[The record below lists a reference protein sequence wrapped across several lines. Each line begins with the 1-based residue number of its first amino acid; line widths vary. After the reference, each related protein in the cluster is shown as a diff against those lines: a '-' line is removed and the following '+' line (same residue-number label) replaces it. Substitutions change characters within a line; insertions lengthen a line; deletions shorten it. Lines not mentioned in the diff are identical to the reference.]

1 MKNNYAQL
9 GQGFAHPENDSDDIS
24 ATFLGE
30 DRDENILTAIQVF
43 NQNCGE
49 EPSGEQL
56 AEKSRVLYPAET
68 IAAQPLGSM
77 PCLRSSARAS
87 SFIQLPRL
95 IPARSAASFNCWRNS
110 ELIRIWKVGDQPSPL
125 GVLSRFAVDTYVH
138 NLIVWN
144 LLCTYVI
151 TSYIEKTTPQTVGAV
166 PGRLAKTLSEVT
178 LWLALSLPKHA
189 PNLHGV
195 FSPWVSSQI
204 RSSMLLPPPNAK
216 PAQKRLQDVSVF
228 CHVASVLKG
237 YIMFNLQTLTAKAR
251 ELRGNVVKAATT
263 KGTRTMTPVYEREEQ
278 RKLRERIQQTQADW
292 VLLWWDIATVTG
304 WRTSDVCNFR
314 YSCINWET
322 GTATIIV
329 AKQTK
334 AAEARATRKGIE
346 IVRQQRKDAARLA
359 GDHIAYMQWDSVSCD
374 ELAAGM
380 SNEEQTIVF
389 ELVAKA
395 EVKHDTKQLP
405 PGIIKRLRER
415 MERNLISDDLVF
427 SRSQIES
434 NRCQSLEGSV
444 SRQTIWKKLHN
455 VMVWFTRVV
464 NTRLRLSAYSSRKI
478 AAFNMMSAGGEQG
491 LLVASE
497 MLGHSN
503 PAITRTYLQLGSK
516 ASAIQ
521 SRLAMEV
528 SV

>member
-1 MKNNYAQL
+1 MLNLQNARRVSFQDKQN
-9 GQGFAHPENDSDDIS
+9 
-24 ATFLGE
+24 FLPFCAGE
-30 DRDENILTAIQVF
+30 
-43 NQNCGE
+43 G
-49 EPSGEQL
+49 
-56 AEKSRVLYPAET
+56 Y
-68 IAAQPLGSM
+68 
-77 PCLRSSARAS
+77 
-87 SFIQLPRL
+87 
-95 IPARSAASFNCWRNS
+95 ASFAPAKSGAGRGNLNSKPYGDTDADSVFFCVVSQHIPRIPRIKFAQNYGGAGRAALELAGVHTARVSTPVSVTTNQERGNSGGDSKNRMEDATWLLSQPKIRNLS
-110 ELIRIWKVGDQPSPL
+110 GLSPL
-125 GVLSRFAVDTYVH
+125 FAAIVRPLPPKSIILLQILSVKHAES
-138 NLIVWN
+138 
-144 LLCTYVI
+144 CYVI
-151 TSYIEKTTPQTVGAV
+151 TSVSL
-166 PGRLAKTLSEVT
+166 LAAC
-178 LWLALSLPKHA
+178 WLR
-189 PNLHGV
+189 G
-195 FSPWVSSQI
+195 
-204 RSSMLLPPPNAK
+204 
-216 PAQKRLQDVSVF
+216 
-228 CHVASVLKG
+228 CG
-237 YIMFNLQTLTAKAR
+237 MFNLQTLTAKAR
-251 ELRGNVVKAATT
+251 ELRGNVVKATTT

-278 RKLRERIQQTQADW
+278 RKLRERIQQTQPEW

-322 GTATIIV
+322 GIATIIV

-359 GDHIAYMQWDSVSCD
+359 GDHIAYMHWDSVSCD

-380 SNEEQTIVF
+380 TDEEQAIVF

-415 MERNLISDDLVF
+415 MERNLIGDDLVF

-434 NRCQSLEGSV
+434 NRCKSLEGSV

-478 AAFNMMSAGGEQG
+478 AAFNLMSAGGEQG

-516 ASAIQ
+516 AAAIQ
-521 SRLAMEV
+521 TRLAMEV
-528 SV
+528 NA

>member
-1 MKNNYAQL
+1 
-9 GQGFAHPENDSDDIS
+9 
-24 ATFLGE
+24 
-30 DRDENILTAIQVF
+30 
-43 NQNCGE
+43 
-49 EPSGEQL
+49 
-56 AEKSRVLYPAET
+56 
-68 IAAQPLGSM
+68 
-77 PCLRSSARAS
+77 
-87 SFIQLPRL
+87 
-95 IPARSAASFNCWRNS
+95 
-110 ELIRIWKVGDQPSPL
+110 
-125 GVLSRFAVDTYVH
+125 
-138 NLIVWN
+138 
-144 LLCTYVI
+144 
-151 TSYIEKTTPQTVGAV
+151 
-166 PGRLAKTLSEVT
+166 
-178 LWLALSLPKHA
+178 
-189 PNLHGV
+189 
-195 FSPWVSSQI
+195 
-204 RSSMLLPPPNAK
+204 
-216 PAQKRLQDVSVF
+216 
-228 CHVASVLKG
+228 
-237 YIMFNLQTLTAKAR
+237 MFNLQTLTAKAR
-251 ELRGNVVKAATT
+251 ELRGNVVKATTT

-278 RKLRERIQQTQADW
+278 RKLRERIQQTQPDW

-314 YSCINWET
+314 YSCCNWET
-322 GTATIIV
+322 GIATIIV

-346 IVRQQRKDAARLA
+346 IVRQHRKDAARLA
-359 GDHIAYMQWDSVSCD
+359 GDHIAYMHWDSVSCD

-380 SNEEQTIVF
+380 TEEEQAIVF

-415 MERNLISDDLVF
+415 MERNLIGDDLVF

-444 SRQTIWKKLHN
+444 SRQSIWRKLHS
-455 VMVWFTRVV
+455 VMTWFTRVI

-478 AAFNMMSAGGEQG
+478 AAFNLMSAGGEQG

-528 SV
+528 SE

>member
-1 MKNNYAQL
+1 MLNLQNARRVSFRDKQNFLPFYGREGYAFSTPAKSGVRIRTLVNSMATPDADSVFFCVVQPEHL
-9 GQGFAHPENDSDDIS
+9 HSAGQNRIESMVALAG
-24 ATFLGE
+24 
-30 DRDENILTAIQVF
+30 Q
-43 NQNCGE
+43 
-49 EPSGEQL
+49 PSGWPVPIEAGSANPVSVTTPIEL
-56 AEKSRVLYPAET
+56 RTSGGDSIYSMEVATWLL
-68 IAAQPLGSM
+68 PLPKIRNLSG
-77 PCLRSSARAS
+77 L
-87 SFIQLPRL
+87 LPL
-95 IPARSAASFNCWRNS
+95 
-110 ELIRIWKVGDQPSPL
+110 
-125 GVLSRFAVDTYVH
+125 FAV
-138 NLIVWN
+138 IV
-144 LLCTYVI
+144 
-151 TSYIEKTTPQTVGAV
+151 
-166 PGRLAKTLSEVT
+166 R
-178 LWLALSLPKHA
+178 
-189 PNLHGV
+189 
-195 FSPWVSSQI
+195 
-204 RSSMLLPPPNAK
+204 LLPPKSIILLQVLSVK
-216 PAQKRLQDVSVF
+216 PAGSCYGITSVSLLAA
-228 CHVASVLKG
+228 CWHRG
-237 YIMFNLQTLTAKAR
+237 CRMFNLQTLTAKAR

-263 KGTRTMTPVYEREEQ
+263 KGSRTMTPVYEREEQ
-278 RKLRERIQQTQADW
+278 RKLRERIQQTQPEW

-322 GTATIIV
+322 GTATIVV

-359 GDHIAYMQWDSVSCD
+359 ADHIAYMKWDSVSCD

-380 SNEEQTIVF
+380 TDEEQAIVF

-415 MERNLISDDLVF
+415 LERNLIGDDLVF

-434 NRCQSLEGSV
+434 NRCQTLEGSV
-444 SRQTIWKKLHN
+444 TRQTIWKKLHG
-455 VMVWFTRVV
+455 VMTWFTHFV
-464 NTRLRLSAYSSRKI
+464 NTKLRLSAYSSRKI
-478 AAFNMMSAGGEQG
+478 AAFNLMSAGGEQG

-516 ASAIQ
+516 AAAIQ

-528 SV
+528 V

>member
-1 MKNNYAQL
+1 
-9 GQGFAHPENDSDDIS
+9 
-24 ATFLGE
+24 
-30 DRDENILTAIQVF
+30 
-43 NQNCGE
+43 
-49 EPSGEQL
+49 
-56 AEKSRVLYPAET
+56 
-68 IAAQPLGSM
+68 
-77 PCLRSSARAS
+77 
-87 SFIQLPRL
+87 
-95 IPARSAASFNCWRNS
+95 
-110 ELIRIWKVGDQPSPL
+110 
-125 GVLSRFAVDTYVH
+125 
-138 NLIVWN
+138 
-144 LLCTYVI
+144 
-151 TSYIEKTTPQTVGAV
+151 
-166 PGRLAKTLSEVT
+166 
-178 LWLALSLPKHA
+178 
-189 PNLHGV
+189 
-195 FSPWVSSQI
+195 
-204 RSSMLLPPPNAK
+204 
-216 PAQKRLQDVSVF
+216 
-228 CHVASVLKG
+228 
-237 YIMFNLQTLTAKAR
+237 MFNLQTLTAKAR

-263 KGTRTMTPVYEREEQ
+263 KGSRTMTPVYEREEQ
-278 RKLRERIQQTQADW
+278 RKLRERIQQTQPEW

-346 IVRQQRKDAARLA
+346 IVRQQRKDSARLA
-359 GDHIAYMQWDSVSCD
+359 SDHIAYMKWDSVSCD
-374 ELAAGM
+374 ELAADM
-380 SNEEQTIVF
+380 TDEEQAIVF

-415 MERNLISDDLVF
+415 LERNLIGDDLVF

-444 SRQTIWKKLHN
+444 TRQTIWKKLHG
-455 VMVWFTRVV
+455 VMTWFTHFV
-464 NTRLRLSAYSSRKI
+464 NTKLRLSAYSSRKI
-478 AAFNMMSAGGEQG
+478 AAFNLMSAGGEQG

-516 ASAIQ
+516 AAAIQ

-528 SV
+528 LA

>member
-1 MKNNYAQL
+1 
-9 GQGFAHPENDSDDIS
+9 
-24 ATFLGE
+24 
-30 DRDENILTAIQVF
+30 
-43 NQNCGE
+43 
-49 EPSGEQL
+49 
-56 AEKSRVLYPAET
+56 
-68 IAAQPLGSM
+68 
-77 PCLRSSARAS
+77 
-87 SFIQLPRL
+87 
-95 IPARSAASFNCWRNS
+95 
-110 ELIRIWKVGDQPSPL
+110 
-125 GVLSRFAVDTYVH
+125 
-138 NLIVWN
+138 
-144 LLCTYVI
+144 
-151 TSYIEKTTPQTVGAV
+151 
-166 PGRLAKTLSEVT
+166 
-178 LWLALSLPKHA
+178 
-189 PNLHGV
+189 
-195 FSPWVSSQI
+195 
-204 RSSMLLPPPNAK
+204 ML
-216 PAQKRLQDVSVF
+216 
-228 CHVASVLKG
+228 
-237 YIMFNLQTLTAKAR
+237 NLQTLTAKAR
-251 ELRGNVVKAATT
+251 ELRGNVIKATTT

-278 RKLRERIQQTQADW
+278 RKLRERIQQTQPDW

-322 GTATIIV
+322 GIATIIV

-380 SNEEQTIVF
+380 TEEEQAIVF

-415 MERNLISDDLVF
+415 MERNLIGDDLVF

-478 AAFNMMSAGGEQG
+478 AAFNLMSAGGEQG

>member
-1 MKNNYAQL
+1 MLNLQNTRRVTLRDKQIFLPFCAGEGYSLFTPAKSGVGRENPDKQKAIPDAYSVFFCVVKPVHLHSAVKIRVESMVAL
-9 GQGFAHPENDSDDIS
+9 AGQPKGWPVSFC
-24 ATFLGE
+24 TG
-30 DRDENILTAIQVF
+30 ILTPVSVTTIYERENSGGDSCKQKEAATWLLPQPK
-43 NQNCGE
+43 NCPNSPGF
-49 EPSGEQL
+49 SSVRRKAG
-56 AEKSRVLYPAET
+56 PALLLLSASLPT
-68 IAAQPLGSM
+68 VSKKPASFIAAG
-77 PCLRSSARAS
+77 
-87 SFIQLPRL
+87 I
-95 IPARSAASFNCWRNS
+95 
-110 ELIRIWKVGDQPSPL
+110 
-125 GVLSRFAVDTYVH
+125 
-138 NLIVWN
+138 
-144 LLCTYVI
+144 
-151 TSYIEKTTPQTVGAV
+151 
-166 PGRLAKTLSEVT
+166 
-178 LWLALSLPKHA
+178 LSLPPKFA
-189 PNLHGV
+189 LNVRFISTVAARLN
-195 FSPWVSSQI
+195 W
-204 RSSMLLPPPNAK
+204 MLRNWE
-216 PAQKRLQDVSVF
+216 
-228 CHVASVLKG
+228 VA
-237 YIMFNLQTLTAKAR
+237 MFNLQTLTAKAR
-251 ELRGNVVKAATT
+251 ELRGNVVKATTT

-278 RKLRERIQQTQADW
+278 RKLRERIQQTQPDW

-322 GTATIIV
+322 GIATIIV

-359 GDHIAYMQWDSVSCD
+359 GDHIAYMHWDSVSCD

-380 SNEEQTIVF
+380 TEEEQAIVF

-415 MERNLISDDLVF
+415 MERNLIGDDLVF

-455 VMVWFTRVV
+455 VMLWFTRVV

-478 AAFNMMSAGGEQG
+478 AAFNLMSAGGEQG